1 MRREEYWKNFNL
13 GTELDI
19 AGRFLFNGL
28 QVFHE
33 MEHFAAEEDAFEF
46 LYFLAVGL
54 ERLLKI
60 AVILTEHDSA
70 VDQDAFE
77 KSLITHAHQELVL
90 RLRAKHDLKFSA
102 RENEFIA
109 LLGRFYRSQRYGRYS
124 LSSAF
129 VPAQERLEL
138 VKFLETHLDIKID
151 ISGWL
156 TITPNERRHRK
167 FIGRV
172 VSKIVNPVHRIV
184 EDEARRLNIYT
195 YEIDYR
201 SKASKIFL
209 SKKFDFEEEDILQ
222 AELITYFISGEACGP
237 NARLIRDLIKP
248 LPFDPALEGEYL
260 AALRS
265 DRRKI
270 TVLDELESHYEDID
284 NFKERRDL
292 LEASMLETLTTVT
305 RAKTKTK
312 TKTKTKVTSRSTV
325 EMKTTGSPVSKALRA
340 RTRKQT
346 LFFTLPETQVPLWRP
361 ATYKPRRMGGRQ
373 GSHPHHPARRRSC
386 RSWASGSRLAQ

>member
-1 MRREEYWKNFNL
+1 MRPDEYWKNFNL

-28 QVFHE
+28 QAFHE
-33 MEHFAAEEDAFEF
+33 MDHFAAEEDAFEF
-46 LYFLAVGL
+46 LYSVAVGV

-60 AVILTEHDSA
+60 AVILTEHDSG

-77 KSLITHAHQELVL
+77 KSLITHTHQDLVL
-90 RLRAKHDLKFSA
+90 RLRTKHDLKFSA

-109 LLGRFYRSQRYGRYS
+109 LLGRFYTSQRYGRYS
-124 LSSAF
+124 LNSVFA
-129 VPAQERLEL
+129 PAEERNEL
-138 VKFLETHLDIKID
+138 IKFLEKHLDTKID
-151 ISGWL
+151 VNSWL
-156 TITPNERRHRK
+156 GITPNERKHRE

-172 VSKIVNPVHRIV
+172 LSKIVNPVHQIV

-209 SKKFDFEEEDILQ
+209 SKKFDFEDEDILQ
-222 AELITYFISGEACGP
+222 AELIAYFLSSEACGP

-270 TVLDELESHYEDID
+270 TVLDELESHYEDIT
-284 NFKERRDL
+284 NFKERRGL
-292 LEASMLETLTTVT
+292 LEASMLENLDYGD
-305 RAKTKTK
+305 
-312 TKTKTKVTSRSTV
+312 
-325 EMKTTGSPVSKALRA
+325 ED
-340 RTRKQT
+340 
-346 LFFTLPETQVPLWRP
+346 EDIDIEDIEIDD
-361 ATYKPRRMGGRQ
+361 GGDEDGR
-373 GSHPHHPARRRSC
+373 
-386 RSWASGSRLAQ
+386 